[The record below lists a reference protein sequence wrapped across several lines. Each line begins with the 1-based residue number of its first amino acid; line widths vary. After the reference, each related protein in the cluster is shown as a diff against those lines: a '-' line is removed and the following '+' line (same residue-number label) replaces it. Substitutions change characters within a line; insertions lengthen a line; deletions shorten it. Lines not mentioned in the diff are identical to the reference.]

1 MSTIDLIQDTE
12 LLNPVELNRELAAS
26 RQALPVL
33 KQALKSAQEQM
44 DQRFRSGGDIRQLIY
59 GRAWIVD
66 QVLTAA
72 WRLFDWPDEE
82 HISLIAV
89 GGYGRGELHPRSD
102 VDILILVDGIDP
114 AEHQEPISG
123 FLTLLWD
130 LALDIGSSV
139 RTIDDCYTEARND
152 ITIATNLIESRTLIG
167 NPALQTEMFERVTS
181 EGAWTD
187 KEFFL
192 AKLREQ
198 TDRHEKTNNTEYNLE
213 PNVKNSPGG
222 LRDLQTIGWVAK
234 RHFGATFIRNLV
246 DHGFLTETE
255 LDTLNKGEL
264 YLWTVRYALHM
275 LCGKREDRLLFD
287 HQRSLAEFFGYKDQD
302 SALAVE
308 QFMSKYYRVAKAM
321 SEFNGMLLQYFDEAI
336 LKVDDIP
343 RIRELNSRFQI
354 HNDYIEVT
362 HDKVFEHTPFALMEI
377 FVLLAQNTEIK
388 GVRASTIRL
397 LRDHRYLIDDE
408 FRNDI
413 RNTSLFMELLRS
425 PERVSTEL
433 KRMNRYGILGRYLPE
448 FGEIVGQMQHD
459 LFHIYTVDAHT
470 LKVIQKMRQFRHR
483 DFRELFPIAHRIT
496 NQLPKVELLYI
507 AGLYHDIGKGR
518 GGDHSQ
524 LGAEDAIKFCERHHL
539 SKWDTQLV
547 AWLVQSHLLMSMTA
561 QRKDISDPEVVH
573 HFALQVRD
581 LLHLDYLY
589 ALTVADINATNHS
602 LWNSW
607 RATLM
612 RQLYTDTKRA
622 LRHGLECPVNKADR
636 IEQVQHEAMATL
648 QRQGLRES
656 GILEFWSTL
665 GDDYFLRET
674 AQGVAW
680 HTGAILENGS
690 PELPII
696 LIRQTSHRLH
706 EGATE
711 IFIYNRDLPNLFAA
725 TVAALDQLNLNI
737 QDARVIA
744 TDDGCSLNTFTVLTD
759 DDLPLSENPDHLDR
773 IETYLAEELDDPDDY
788 PAIIQ
793 RHVPRQLKLFA
804 TPTMVRLSNDPT
816 ALITILEVQTA
827 DRPGL
832 LARIGRIFVENGIV
846 VRKAKI
852 SSVGERVEDFFFITD
867 EQGQPISDPE
877 LCHRLQD
884 QLCQQLDEHIQ
895 TACPTSNWK

>member
-1 MSTIDLIQDTE
+1 MPIPEQIQDHD
-12 LLNPVELNRELAAS
+12 LLNPAELHRELAAS
-26 RQALPVL
+26 RHALPVL
-33 KQALKSAQEQM
+33 KHALKTAQEKM

-66 QVLTAA
+66 QVLTTA
-72 WRLFDWPDEE
+72 WQLFDWPDDK
-82 HISLIAV
+82 HVALIAV

-102 VDILILVDGIDP
+102 VDILILVDGIK
-114 AEHQEPISG
+114 AEDHNDTISG

-130 LALDIGSSV
+130 LSLDIGSSV
-139 RTIDDCYTEARND
+139 RNLDECYDEARND

-167 NPALQTEMFERVTS
+167 NTLLHEQMYLRVTS

-187 KEFFL
+187 KEFFK
-192 AKLREQ
+192 AKRKEQ
-198 TDRHEKTNNTEYNLE
+198 RSRHEKTNNTEYNLE

-246 DHGFLTETE
+246 DHGFLTESE
-255 LDTLNKGEL
+255 LDTLNRGEL

-275 LCGKREDRLLFD
+275 LCGRREDRLLFD
-287 HQRSLAEFFGYKDQD
+287 HQRTLAEFFGYKDQD
-302 SALAVE
+302 NGLAVE
-308 QFMSKYYRVAKAM
+308 QFMNKYYRVAKAM
-321 SEFNGMLLQYFDEAI
+321 SEFNDMLLQYFYEAI
-336 LKVDDIP
+336 IKVDETPHIE
-343 RIRELNSRFQI
+343 ELNNRFQI
-354 HNDYIEVT
+354 NNNAIEVT
-362 HDKVFEHTPFALMEI
+362 HDKVFEHTPFALMEL
-377 FVLLAQNTEIK
+377 FVLIAQNRQIK

-397 LRDHRYLIDDE
+397 LRDHRYLINDE
-408 FRNDI
+408 FRNDL

-425 PERVSTEL
+425 PEGVSSEL

-470 LKVIQKMRQFRHR
+470 MKVIQKMRQFRHR
-483 DFRELFPIAHRIT
+483 DYREQFPIAHRIT

-524 LGAEDAIKFCERHHL
+524 LGAGDAIEFCQRHHL
-539 SKWDTQLV
+539 GKWDTQLV
-547 AWLVQSHLLMSMTA
+547 AWLVRNHLLMSMTA
-561 QRKDISDPEVVH
+561 QRKDISDPEVIH
-573 HFALQVRD
+573 HFAGQVGD
-581 LLHLDYLY
+581 QLHLDYLY

-612 RQLYTDTKRA
+612 RQLYTETKRT
-622 LRHGLECPVNKADR
+622 LRRGLECPVNKEDR
-636 IEQVQHEAMATL
+636 IEQIQHETMATL
-648 QRQGLRES
+648 QRQGLNES
-656 GILEFWSTL
+656 SVLVFWSTL

-674 AQGVAW
+674 AQSISW
-680 HTGAILENGS
+680 HTRAILEHTAT
-690 PELPII
+690 ELPLI
-696 LIRQTSHRLH
+696 LIRQTSHRLY

-711 IFIYNRDLPNLFAA
+711 IFIYSRDLPNLFAA
-725 TVAALDQLNLNI
+725 TVAAMDQLNLNI

-744 TDDGCSLNTFTVLTD
+744 TDNGYTLNTFTVLTD
-759 DDLPLSENPDHLDR
+759 NDEPLSENPDQLEYIANHLV
-773 IETYLAEELDDPDDY
+773 EQLDDPDDY

-793 RHVPRQLKLFA
+793 HHVPRQLKLFA
-804 TPTMVRLSNDPT
+804 TRTMVRLSNDPT

-832 LARIGRIFVENGIV
+832 LARIGRIFVENQIA

-867 EQGQPISDPE
+867 EQGQPISDPA
-877 LCHRLQD
+877 LCHRLQN
-884 QLCQQLDEHIQ
+884 QLCQQLDEHIKQ
-895 TACPTSNWK
+895 Q